1 MIRSMAWL
9 GASPLGVS
17 GSTNCSPNNST
28 PVVPATL
35 NTLELNFVITTLMF
49 EDLINA
55 STSFSCSRRRLVLLL
70 VIHCLR
76 SNTKVA
82 SATMTKIKRP
92 PTTKT
97 ANMDWTTV
105 LWEWKGDRKVKLRC
119 WLSLQIFHFSS
130 HIKHSLEARLGVSP
144 NPPPERSFLLAM
156 WQWCVMDIS
165 LMVFLVC
172 SAWRTL

>member
-17 GSTNCSPNNST
+17 GSTNCSQNNST
-28 PVVPATL
+28 PVIPVTL
-35 NTLELNFVITTLMF
+35 NTLGLHFVITTLMF

-55 STSFSCSRRRLVLLL
+55 STSFSCRRRRKVLLL
-70 VIHCLR
+70 VIRCLR

-82 SATMTKIKRP
+82 SATMTTNKRP

-97 ANMDWTTV
+97 AHMDWPTV
-105 LWEWKGDRKVKLRC
+105 LWEQRGDRKVKLRC
-119 WLSLQIFHFSS
+119 WLSLQVFHFSS
-130 HIKHSLEARLGVSP
+130 HIKHSLEARSGVNP

-156 WQWCVMDIS
+156 WQ
-165 LMVFLVC
+165 
-172 SAWRTL
+172 